1 MLEFDMHE
9 VEFLAPAH
17 DDAVRRA
24 PAWSPTMELHAELG
38 LLTVAESEAERKLRR

>member
-17 DDAVRRA
+17 DEAEQRA
-24 PAWSPTMELHAELG
+24 PAWSPTMELYAELG
-38 LLTVAESEAERKLRR
+38 LLTVAESEAERAPRR